1 MKKKKRAKT
10 LRIPTNKFKDAWS
23 IPICVLALLCHRQ
36 TEETRQTI
44 LVTEVILHNPE
55 TLVLVVIVIEPSL
68 ATFPSQLPFIKLHVL
83 GSSGQLELTCL
94 IYGTKAL
101 PCCWACAT
109 SAFATVYRALCLT
122 DRLRTQKKNVTK
134 KKLRFSA
141 YRREC
146 NIKLCWQAHEREIGE

>member
-1 MKKKKRAKT
+1 MLAQFGLDEKKKNVPRPFESQPTSLKTHEAYQSVCWRYRAIDK
-10 LRIPTNKFKDAWS
+10 
-23 IPICVLALLCHRQ
+23 Q
-36 TEETRQTI
+36 ETRQTI
-44 LVTEVILHNPE
+44 LVTEVILQNPE

-83 GSSGQLELTCL
+83 GSSRQLELTCL
-94 IYGTKAL
+94 LYGTKAL

-146 NIKLCWQAHEREIGE
+146 NIKLC